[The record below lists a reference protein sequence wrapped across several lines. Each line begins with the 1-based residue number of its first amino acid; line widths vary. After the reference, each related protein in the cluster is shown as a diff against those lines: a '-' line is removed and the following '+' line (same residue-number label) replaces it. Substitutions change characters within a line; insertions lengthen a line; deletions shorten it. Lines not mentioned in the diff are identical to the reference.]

1 LKRGFKPYMNCAF
14 FFCGNVVARYQCG
27 CTIERFFLLDGVSKK
42 EMNEKKKKEE
52 EGEGKKKARA
62 MVEQLEMMGK
72 GEWERETAN

>member
-1 LKRGFKPYMNCAF
+1 M
-14 FFCGNVVARYQCG
+14 VARYQCG

-72 GEWERETAN
+72 GE